1 MGIAAK
7 TSGEIYSFNS
17 PGVADLVFREDGE
30 DLSDLESAMRN
41 ELGEADFSVADYD
54 AAGKVIHV
62 NNDQDSV
69 SNLNLKK
76 VGTEVELDAYTVP
89 PLSILE
95 QVLILQGKYNEVMQ
109 ARIIDQM
116 LQEHSMKVLLAAL
129 EQPESKIRYTTS
141 PYKINLDTEEI
152 IMGDSI
158 ITYDNE
164 LGQLGIKTDTKYED
178 FKAASEQY
186 LQALLGE
193 QELSTPITSIVFK
206 TNTEVYHIE
215 ENLDIGSNKK

>member
-1 MGIAAK
+1 M
-7 TSGEIYSFNS
+7 
-17 PGVADLVFREDGE
+17 
-30 DLSDLESAMRN
+30 
-41 ELGEADFSVADYD
+41 
-54 AAGKVIHV
+54 
-62 NNDQDSV
+62 
-69 SNLNLKK
+69 
-76 VGTEVELDAYTVP
+76 GTEVELDAYTVP

-164 LGQLGIKTDTKYED
+164 LGQLGIKTDTKY
-178 FKAASEQY
+178 KILRRPLSNTSKPY
-186 LQALLGE
+186 LVSKNYPHPLPALSLR
-193 QELSTPITSIVFK
+193 PILRFIISKRI
-206 TNTEVYHIE
+206 
-215 ENLDIGSNKK
+215 